1 MRFAFRILA
10 LSSFALA
17 SGPAEADSVASA
29 MAARA
34 QKYSVPVPGGH
45 YVGKNDPTYTYS
57 MSDGYLTKPILVVC
71 KSGQRFLAYNDSDW
85 NGRIVLLDNNFKVQ
99 KEIVRLSNKRI
110 QDMIADEDSVVAL
123 LAEFTPKRENG
134 YVDREIHTAH
144 IEKYNLTG
152 GKIFSTRIVGTLEYK
167 KEGDQG
173 ISSSF
178 AAFNISKG
186 KTQYA
191 TYFTT
196 YRRWRD
202 GITHQSEYLALFD
215 RSSGKLE
222 MDPENKKYAL
232 GFTWNVSHSFRPR
245 FVFDGERFV
254 MAKVGDA
261 YPRGFVVESF
271 PRQKQNMV
279 VAVPPAAQGETY
291 QEVAVST
298 GDLYGRNG
306 NAWVVFDSAIG
317 RSSYD
322 IGLVRVQGGN
332 VGAPIWLTNSSGIRE
347 RIPRI
352 TAYGKNFL
360 IIWGVDTGKQ
370 KWYPANADI
379 QLQAAMIGESGN
391 LISAPANFGGKGE
404 FKMRG
409 DARFF
414 EIPEAGI
421 GWVNDHTG
429 DASKL
434 EIVFIPYDGVQPPQN
449 TNQTTEI
456 DQPSINA
463 DLNYPL
469 LDAIYEGQESDAIRL
484 LSQGADPNAKHGE
497 WTALLYAANFGR
509 TSVVKELLKRKADP
523 NATVSGWTALKLAES
538 GSFEEIVSM
547 LKPITTARARNMT
560 PISPTRPAT
569 QSTRSERSIRED
581 LKLLGPGI
589 KRRPD

>member
-1 MRFAFRILA
+1 MRFAFRILI
-10 LSSFALA
+10 LSLFALTVW
-17 SGPAEADSVASA
+17 PAEADSVAA
-29 MAARA
+29 TIAARA
-34 QKYSVPVPGGH
+34 KRYFVPVSGGH
-45 YVGKNDPTYTYS
+45 YAGKDDPTYTYS
-57 MSDGYLTKPILVVC
+57 MSDGYLTKPILVVG

-85 NGRIVLLDNNFKVQ
+85 NGRIVLLDNNFQIQ
-99 KEIVRLSNKRI
+99 KEIVRFSNKKI
-110 QDMIADEDSVVAL
+110 QDMIADEDSVVTL
-123 LAEFTPKRENG
+123 LAEFTVKRKNG
-134 YVDREIHTAH
+134 VVNRDLHTAH
-144 IEKYNLTG
+144 IEKYNTAG
-152 GKIFSTRIVGTLEYK
+152 GKVFSTRIVGTLEYK

-173 ISSSF
+173 IASSF
-178 AAFNISKG
+178 AAFNISKS
-186 KTQYA
+186 KTHYA

-196 YRRWRD
+196 YRRWGD
-202 GITHQSEYLALFD
+202 GVTHQSEYLAFFD
-215 RSSGKLE
+215 RSSGKRE

-261 YPRGFVVESF
+261 YPRGFIVESF
-271 PRQKQNMV
+271 PGLKQNMV
-279 VAVPPAAQGETY
+279 ITVPPAAAGETY

-322 IGLVRVQGGN
+322 IGLVRVQGGS
-332 VGAPIWLTNSSGIRE
+332 VGAPIWLTNSSGTRE

-360 IIWGVDTGKQ
+360 VIWGVDTGNQ
-370 KWYPANADI
+370 KWFPGNADI
-379 QLQAAMIGESGN
+379 QLQAAMIGEAGN

-429 DASKL
+429 DANKL
-434 EIVFIPYDGVQPPQN
+434 EIVFIPYDGTQPPQN
-449 TNQTTEI
+449 TTQTTEI
-456 DQPSINA
+456 NQPPINA

-469 LDAIYEGQESDAIRL
+469 LDAIYSGQESDAIRL

-509 TSVVKELLKRKADP
+509 TLVVKDLLKRKADP

-538 GSFEEIVSM
+538 GSFTEIVSM
-547 LKPITTARARNMT
+547 LKPITTARARSMT
-560 PISPTRPAT
+560 PVNPIRPAI
-569 QSTRSERSIRED
+569 QSTRSNERSMQED
-581 LKLLGPGI
+581 LNLLGPGI
-589 KRRPD
+589 KRQ